1 MLRAACGLGPVA
13 YLCCPRPQGP
23 AARRAQEE
31 GGCLAR
37 GGVGC
42 RQGQEGDWGWSCLSL
57 QEVEDGIEKKTMTE
71 RETKVERME
80 FLLRLSGNEPD

>member
-1 MLRAACGLGPVA
+1 M
-13 YLCCPRPQGP
+13 
-23 AARRAQEE
+23 
-31 GGCLAR
+31 
-37 GGVGC
+37 GC